1 MKSLPLH
8 RSTAAWKP
16 LALVSALATL
26 SFPAVAQVE
35 TGQKL
40 TPVTVSASRFEST
53 EAPIGATVITAEQ
66 IREAGINNVNEAI
79 RKIGGVYGRQ
89 NFSGTSDFSLDL
101 SGFGTNS
108 DNNMVVMVDGVRISE
123 NEQTPTLMSSIP
135 IDAIERIE
143 IVRGGSSVLYGEGA
157 TGGTIQIITKRG
169 RTNATRGS
177 VFAEAG
183 SYGYQEARASL
194 SKGWD
199 NFVLD
204 ANLGSIHAD
213 NYRANSGV
221 RQDTFSGGL
230 QWIVNDAR
238 LGFRVDSSR
247 QDSRFPGALTTA
259 EYQSNPRQSVSPND
273 YGSFDVDRYTFFGEK
288 NFGNLKL
295 AADLSRQIKNVEFF
309 QGGLNKARTE
319 MSQFSPRLRYLA
331 NAGSVSNELVAGL
344 DFTHWNRVSDGFSTT
359 DSTQK
364 STAIYFRDEIKAGK
378 ARLAFGARHERFEKN
393 AFDTATLLSQYQNK
407 TSVNAWSLEGSYQ
420 IQPLLSV
427 FAKAGRSY
435 RVANVD
441 DNGFTLNNKL
451 LNPQT
456 SNDLELGASLGDDAR
471 KVTARVFQHKLKN
484 EILLDPLVANAGS
497 FSGFG
502 ANVNLDPTKRE
513 GIEIEGR
520 ARLTQAFSVIGVWQ
534 YVDAKFTEGPYAG
547 REMVLVPK
555 NTATLRL
562 NWLPGNGHSADVG
575 LQWVDS
581 QRYGGD
587 FSNACNL
594 RIPSFATLDARYAV
608 RVGAWEFAVRGTNLT
623 DKNYFTNAYGKC
635 GDGIYPDTGRA
646 VRFSA
651 RMDF

>member
-1 MKSLPLH
+1 MKSLPSH

-26 SFPAVAQVE
+26 SIPAVAQVE

-40 TPVTVSASRFEST
+40 APVTVSASRFETT

-66 IREAGINNVNEAI
+66 IRDAGINNVNEAI

-108 DNNMVVMVDGVRISE
+108 DNNMVVMVDGIRISE
-123 NEQTPTLMSSIP
+123 NEQTPTLVSSIP

-230 QWIVNDAR
+230 QWIVKDAR

-247 QDSRFPGALTTA
+247 QDSRFPGALTTV

-288 NFGNLKL
+288 SFGNLKL
-295 AADLSRQIKNVEFF
+295 AADLSRQIKNIEFF
-309 QGGLNKARTE
+309 QFGLNKARTE
-319 MSQFSPRLRYLA
+319 MSQFSPRLRYIT
-331 NAGSVSNELVAGL
+331 NTGSVSNELVAGL
-344 DFTHWNRVSDGFSTT
+344 DFTHWNRVSDGFNKT

-364 STAIYFRDEIKAGK
+364 STAIYFRDEIKAGN
-378 ARLAFGARHERFEKN
+378 ARVAFGARHERFEKN
-393 AFDTATLLSQYQNK
+393 SFSTVTLLSQYQNK
-407 TSVNAWSLEGSYQ
+407 TSISAWSLEGAYQ
-420 IQPLLSV
+420 VQPLLSV

-435 RVANVD
+435 RVANAD
-441 DNGFTLNNKL
+441 DNGLTLNNTL

-456 SNDLELGASLGDDAR
+456 SNDLEFGVSFGNDGKKL
-471 KVTARVFQHKLKN
+471 TAKIFQHKLKN
-484 EILLDPLVANAGS
+484 EILYDPIASANI
-497 FSGFG
+497 
-502 ANVNLDPTKRE
+502 NLDPTKRA

-520 ARLTQAFSVIGVWQ
+520 ARLTNAFTFIGNLQ
-534 YVDAKFTEGPYAG
+534 HFDAKFTDGPYAG
-547 REMVLVPK
+547 REMVLVP
-555 NTATLRL
+555 NNIATLRL

>member
-1 MKSLPLH
+1 MKSLPSH

-230 QWIVNDAR
+230 QWIVKDAR

-288 NFGNLKL
+288 SFGNLKL

-309 QGGLNKARTE
+309 QSGLSKARTE
-319 MSQFSPRLRYLA
+319 MSQFSPRLRYLT
-331 NAGSVSNELVAGL
+331 NTGSVSNELVAGL
-344 DFTHWNRVSDGFSTT
+344 DFTHWNRVFDGFNKT

-364 STAIYFRDEIKAGK
+364 STAIYFRDEIKAGN
-378 ARLAFGARHERFEKN
+378 ARVAFGARHERFEKN
-393 AFDTATLLSQYQNK
+393 SFNTVTLFSQYQNK
-407 TSVNAWSLEGSYQ
+407 TSINAWSLEGAYQ
-420 IQPLLSV
+420 VQPLLSV

-435 RVANVD
+435 RVANAD
-441 DNGFTLNNKL
+441 DNGLTLNNTL
-451 LNPQT
+451 LNPQI
-456 SNDLELGASLGDDAR
+456 SNDLELGASFGNDD
-471 KVTARVFQHKLKN
+471 KKLTAKIFQHKLKN
-484 EILLDPLVANAGS
+484 EILYDPIA
-497 FSGFG
+497 F
-502 ANVNLDPTKRE
+502 ANVNLDPTKRA

-520 ARLTQAFSVIGVWQ
+520 ARLTNAFTFIGNLQ
-534 YVDAKFTEGPYAG
+534 HFDAKFTDGPYAG
-547 REMVLVPK
+547 REMVLVP
-555 NTATLRL
+555 NNIATLRL